1 MTNETGRSQSGL
13 YGTGGIVTGPRV
25 GFWLYLVTDGAP
37 DPRAALVSP
46 LESRLSTALA
56 AVPQGTVA
64 VQLRAKSLDGG
75 ALFAA
80 AERLR
85 QLTRRFGA
93 PFFVND
99 RVDVALAVG
108 VMHVLFKEGYADW
121 DYLRKYTDA
130 PDELAALLDPRAYK
144 VNLIPYNPTG
154 SYDGSSPERILPS
167 TFIRKMMI
175 LPPRGPSST

>member
-64 VQLRAKSLDGG
+64 VQLRAG
-75 ALFAA
+75 ASVAAMQLPLAARPLQKPDLAA
-80 AERLR
+80 ALR
-85 QLTRRFGA
+85 A
-93 PFFVND
+93 E
-99 RVDVALAVG
+99 VAVQ
-108 VMHVLFKEGYADW
+108 
-121 DYLRKYTDA
+121 
-130 PDELAALLDPRAYK
+130 P
-144 VNLIPYNPTG
+144 
-154 SYDGSSPERILPS
+154 
-167 TFIRKMMI
+167 
-175 LPPRGPSST
+175 